1 MSSGKKRP
9 LSFCIELYSRDHI
22 KRISLPEGS
31 GDRLLIEGFLGGLV
45 ETELIENIMLEIKG
59 TGGVIRLDLTKE
71 ELDKT
76 LRKGKET

>member
-1 MSSGKKRP
+1 
-9 LSFCIELYSRDHI
+9 
-22 KRISLPEGS
+22 
-31 GDRLLIEGFLGGLV
+31 LIEGFLGGLV